1 MERACI
7 HRIDGDFDPASN
19 KWEDKGFVITNASD
33 KGLNFRVSQTDY
45 NNCYFKFNAIDP
57 TYIITPEGKHWL
69 IYGSWHS
76 GFAAVEL
83 DASTGKTK
91 VELPKPFGTAEEI
104 APYGKPIFTA
114 HSTIVGRV
122 LRLQRL
128 LTMMGTIISS

>member
-1 MERACI
+1 MNDNLYRMYYCITCPGTINGNGTWSERAFI
-7 HRIDGDFDPASN
+7 GLMETSDPASN

-76 GFAAVEL
+76 G
-83 DASTGKTK
+83 
-91 VELPKPFGTAEEI
+91 
-104 APYGKPIFTA
+104 
-114 HSTIVGRV
+114 
-122 LRLQRL
+122 L
-128 LTMMGTIISS
+128 LL